1 MPVADGYQKR
11 SLDELGDEAV
21 RILSRYGDVG
31 CNTGEIGNQLF
42 PDAVGAVNC
51 SCPYA
56 RIAGRVLH
64 RLERKG
70 LVCARRRF
78 GWVITP
84 AGRDWLAQNS

>member
-21 RILSRYGDVG
+21 RILARYGEGG
-31 CNTGEIGNQLF
+31 CNTGEIGSQLF

-64 RLERKG
+64 RLKRKG
-70 LVCARRRF
+70 LVRERRTP
-78 GWVITP
+78 GWVITA